1 MPGGDN
7 ALAVINATTCNA
19 TNTSGCAAGPVA
31 TVATGNVPLGL
42 AEDPL
47 SHTLYVANIVDNTVS
62 LIDVSHC
69 TAQQTA
75 GCSQVAPTVSVGNAP
90 VALALD
96 ARSHSVYVANAG
108 DNTVSVIDTSTCS
121 AKHPTGCPAS
131 PPTQAVGGAP
141 NAVATS
147 SDGGTVYVANSGNG
161 PNGIVG
167 GGSTVSLIDATACN
181 GGHPQGCSTTPAP
194 VAGVGGEQDDQ
205 PQSLAFDPAT
215 HNLYAANSSDD
226 SVSVLDGSA
235 CAARHIG
242 GCPQTAP
249 DVQSGGSPNALAALP
264 SQHTVYVVDGV
275 DGAVA
280 VISDRGCT
288 NTHPLDC
295 RAAPAIAT
303 VVGRY
308 DALASG
314 VTVDA
319 ADHTAYF
326 IDYGVGFGGPFVVD
340 LIDTSTCNAATTT
353 GCVSPAG
360 NFAPKSTPNGVT
372 VDPASDTVYLSE
384 GGPGADQVEVI
395 DGHHCNAAHSTGCAG
410 KAVIPIDAT
419 STSTGQ
425 VVIDEATKT
434 AYVYAFGPQQ
444 IEVIDISHCNATDA
458 SGCSSQP
465 VAHIPFADPV
475 LSAGVG
481 HDTLYADALPNFDS
495 TVQGYVGVFDTR
507 HCRAGH
513 TTGCASL
520 APATVTVG
528 RDPTSLAVD
537 AVHKTVYVTDN
548 AEGESAGVLS
558 MIDTTRCNGDDSSGC
573 STQAPPTTPAGR
585 SVLSASLDPS
595 AGTLYVANFS
605 DASLFAYD
613 TASCNAATQSGCP
626 SKPPEVIVGSG
637 PSAAA
642 IDPSSQTVY
651 VPNFWDGTVSL
662 VPAQH

>member
-1 MPGGDN
+1 
-7 ALAVINATTCNA
+7 
-19 TNTSGCAAGPVA
+19 
-31 TVATGNVPLGL
+31 
-42 AEDPL
+42 
-47 SHTLYVANIVDNTVS
+47 
-62 LIDVSHC
+62 
-69 TAQQTA
+69 
-75 GCSQVAPTVSVGNAP
+75 
-90 VALALD
+90 
-96 ARSHSVYVANAG
+96 
-108 DNTVSVIDTSTCS
+108 
-121 AKHPTGCPAS
+121 
-131 PPTQAVGGAP
+131 
-141 NAVATS
+141 
-147 SDGGTVYVANSGNG
+147 
-161 PNGIVG
+161 
-167 GGSTVSLIDATACN
+167 
-181 GGHPQGCSTTPAP
+181 
-194 VAGVGGEQDDQ
+194 
-205 PQSLAFDPAT
+205 
-215 HNLYAANSSDD
+215 
-226 SVSVLDGSA
+226 
-235 CAARHIG
+235 
-242 GCPQTAP
+242 
-249 DVQSGGSPNALAALP
+249 
-264 SQHTVYVVDGV
+264 
-275 DGAVA
+275 
-280 VISDRGCT
+280 
-288 NTHPLDC
+288 
-295 RAAPAIAT
+295 
-303 VVGRY
+303 
-308 DALASG
+308 
-314 VTVDA
+314 
-319 ADHTAYF
+319 
-326 IDYGVGFGGPFVVD
+326 VVD

-558 MIDTTRCNGDDSSGC
+558 MIDTTHCNGDDSSGC